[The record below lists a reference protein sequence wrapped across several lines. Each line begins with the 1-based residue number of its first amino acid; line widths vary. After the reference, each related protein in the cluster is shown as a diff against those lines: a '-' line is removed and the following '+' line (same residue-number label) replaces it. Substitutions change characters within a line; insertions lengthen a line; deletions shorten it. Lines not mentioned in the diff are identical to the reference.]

1 MKIGD
6 VYNLKAFQA
15 FKDSGAAFKDS
26 GFAGTVLARN
36 LEAID
41 PTIFKKQFPELALI
55 GSGIVVDNTGGYAE
69 KIRSRR
75 TRPVGTFRNAGD
87 ASDNK
92 GKITI
97 AGETQF
103 INVIERE
110 AESDWTDTQI
120 KQAELEGINLP
131 QEFIAAHND
140 IYMREIDEAG
150 LVGINGNKGLFNY
163 PGFASSA
170 AAGDAA
176 SLTPAQLYEAIAELI
191 TDQATAVNNTVNYKA
206 GLVLLPVSVMNIA
219 NKKILDSSG
228 GYGIGS
234 VMKALRENF
243 PEIDFKDSFRGNNGF
258 DGTVSST
265 VAISTSR
272 ESMLMRIPETLRIG
286 EIVKLGSFHFHTDS
300 KYRVAGI
307 DVLEDSAGRILTG
320 L

>member
-1 MKIGD
+1 M
-6 VYNLKAFQA
+6 
-15 FKDSGAAFKDS
+15 
-26 GFAGTVLARN
+26 LARN
-36 LEAID
+36 LEVID

-55 GSGIVVDNTGGYAE
+55 GSGIAVDNTGGYAE

-87 ASDNK
+87 TANNK

-97 AGETQF
+97 AGETQY
-103 INVIERE
+103 INVVERE
-110 AESDWTDTQI
+110 AESDWSDTEI
-120 KQAELEGINLP
+120 KQAELEGVNLP

-150 LVGINGNKGLFNY
+150 LVGINDNEGLFNY
-163 PGFASSA
+163 SGFVSSA
-170 AAGDAA
+170 AGGTAA
-176 SLTPAQLYEAIAELI
+176 SLTAIQLYEAIAELV
-191 TDQATAVNNTVNYKA
+191 TDQATAVNNTVNYTA
-206 GLVLLPVSVMNIA
+206 GLVLMPTSVMNIA

-234 VMKALRENF
+234 VLKALRENF

-265 VAISTSR
+265 VAVSTSR

-286 EIVKLGSFHFHTDS
+286 EVIKRGSFHYHTDS
-300 KYRVAGI
+300 KYRVGGMDI
-307 DVLEDSAGRILTG
+307 LEDSAGRILTG